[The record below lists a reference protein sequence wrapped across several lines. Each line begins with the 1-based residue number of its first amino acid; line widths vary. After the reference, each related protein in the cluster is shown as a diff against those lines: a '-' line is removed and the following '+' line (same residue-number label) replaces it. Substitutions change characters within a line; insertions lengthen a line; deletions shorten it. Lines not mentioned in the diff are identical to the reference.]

1 MDSALSDT
9 VWAVPFSGKPN
20 SHFIHLMTITR
31 HSQELAM
38 KTARATMTFL
48 ILLSLSAAAQTA
60 PTEPSA
66 GATPAQAA
74 GADASE
80 LNAILADLQQWT
92 VSAGHNLDGLRIE
105 RWKTDN
111 AQKMQMEKAVTSLQR
126 NLVTIV
132 PGPAND
138 LRKAPNSVAK
148 SFKLY
153 HNINLVYEFLGSVTD
168 AAGSYGKQEE
178 YDPLA
183 GDVASLDNLRRRL
196 SRYTEQ
202 TAATLEANLQEV
214 KAEEAKLEA
223 RIEAAA
229 AQAAA
234 ARKVVVDDQAPV
246 KKARKTANKKISSVV
261 APAPAQ

>member
-1 MDSALSDT
+1 
-9 VWAVPFSGKPN
+9 
-20 SHFIHLMTITR
+20 
-31 HSQELAM
+31 M
-38 KTARATMTFL
+38 KTARATMIFL
-48 ILLSLSAAAQTA
+48 ILLSFSAVAQTT
-60 PTEPSA
+60 PTGPST
-66 GATPAQAA
+66 GATPAQEA
-74 GADASE
+74 GADASD

-92 VSAGHNLDGLRIE
+92 VSAGHNLTGLRIE

-111 AQKMQMEKAVTSLQR
+111 AQKMQMEKTVSSLQR

-132 PGPAND
+132 PGPATD
-138 LRKAPNSVAK
+138 LRNSPNSVAK

-229 AQAAA
+229 QAAA

-261 APAPAQ
+261 APARAQ